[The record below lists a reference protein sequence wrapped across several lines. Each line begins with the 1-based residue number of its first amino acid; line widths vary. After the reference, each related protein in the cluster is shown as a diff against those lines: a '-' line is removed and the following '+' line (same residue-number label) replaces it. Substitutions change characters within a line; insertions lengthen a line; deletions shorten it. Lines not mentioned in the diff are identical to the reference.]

1 MSMIP
6 DSTQSKWKRA
16 LFFTLSLIPIA
27 LVGGFFTLRY
37 QLPFIPAEELETALA
52 QVGGHMWLVYAITV
66 MQTLLYACVCGFF
79 GYVLADGL
87 GLIRPFKLTKQPL
100 LFTVIVSLI
109 GGMALAFLDVFVF
122 DPAVGGDLILNG
134 DRQGLTVDAWIASLL
149 YGGVI
154 EEIML
159 RLFFLSLVAWVIR
172 KLFCRGT
179 ATEALPAWLFVAANL
194 IAALLFAAGHLPA
207 TVALFGELTPVLLI
221 RCFLLNGGLA
231 LGFGWLYTKHHV
243 GYAMLAH
250 AGVHIVSKIL
260 FLLLL

>member
-1 MSMIP
+1 MIP
-6 DSTQSKWKRA
+6 SYTQNKWKRA

-37 QLPFIPAEELETALA
+37 QLPFIPTEELETALA

-66 MQTLLYACVCGFF
+66 MQTVLYASFCGFF

-87 GLIRPFKLTKQPL
+87 GLIRPFRLTRKPL
-100 LFTVIVSLI
+100 LFTLTVSLI
-109 GGMALAFLDVFVF
+109 GGMALALLDTYVFN
-122 DPAVGGDLILNG
+122 PAVGGDLILNSDKG
-134 DRQGLTVDAWIASLL
+134 GLTVDAWVASLL

-159 RLFFLSLVAWVIR
+159 RLFFLSLVAWVLR
-172 KLFCRGT
+172 KLFCKGT
-179 ATEALPAWLFVAANL
+179 DTESLPAWLFAAANL

-207 TVALFGELTPVLLI
+207 TAVLFGELTPVLLI

-250 AGVHIVSKIL
+250 AGVHIVSKLL
-260 FLLLL
+260 FLLIL

>member
-1 MSMIP
+1 MIP
-6 DSTQSKWKRA
+6 HSTQNKWKRA
-16 LFFTLSLIPIA
+16 LFFTLSLVPIA
-27 LVGGFFTLRY
+27 LVGGFFVLRY
-37 QLPFIPAEELETALA
+37 QLPFIPAEELETALS

-66 MQTLLYACVCGFF
+66 MQSVLYACLCGFF
-79 GYVLADGL
+79 GYILADGL
-87 GLIRPFKLTKQPL
+87 GLTRPFKLTRQPL
-100 LFTVIVSLI
+100 LFTAIVSLV
-109 GGMALAFLDVFVF
+109 GGMALALLDVFVF

-154 EEIML
+154 EEVML
-159 RLFFLSLVAWVIR
+159 RLFFLSLVAWGIR
-172 KLFCRGT
+172 KLFCRRT
-179 ATEALPAWLFVAANL
+179 ATEALPAWLFAVANL

-207 TVALFGELTPVLLI
+207 TVVLFGELTPVLLI

-250 AGVHIVSKIL
+250 AGVHMISKIL
-260 FLLLL
+260 FLLIL

>member
-1 MSMIP
+1 MIP
-6 DSTQSKWKRA
+6 DRTQSKWKRA

-37 QLPFIPAEELETALA
+37 QLPFSPAEELETALA

-66 MQTLLYACVCGFF
+66 MQSVLYACLCGFF
-79 GYVLADGL
+79 GYILADGL
-87 GLIRPFKLTKQPL
+87 GLTRPFKLTKQPL

-109 GGMALAFLDVFVF
+109 GGMALALLDVFVF

-172 KLFCRGT
+172 KLFCRRT
-179 ATEALPAWLFVAANL
+179 ATEALPAWLFAAANL

-207 TVALFGELTPVLLI
+207 TVVIFGELTPVLLI

>member
-1 MSMIP
+1 MIP
-6 DSTQSKWKRA
+6 HSTQNKWKRA

-27 LVGGFFTLRY
+27 LVGGFFD
-37 QLPFIPAEELETALA
+37 FIPAEEIESALA

-66 MQTLLYACVCGFF
+66 MQSVLYACLCGFF
-79 GYVLADGL
+79 GYILADGL
-87 GLIRPFKLTKQPL
+87 GLTRPFKLTRQPL
-100 LFTVIVSLI
+100 LFTAIVSLV
-109 GGMALAFLDVFVF
+109 GGMALALLDVFVF

-154 EEIML
+154 EEVML

-172 KLFCRGT
+172 KLFCRRT
-179 ATEALPAWLFVAANL
+179 ATEALPAWLFAVANL

-207 TVALFGELTPVLLI
+207 TVVLFGELTPVLLI

-250 AGVHIVSKIL
+250 AGVHMISKIL
-260 FLLLL
+260 FLLIL

>member
-1 MSMIP
+1 MIP
-6 DSTQSKWKRA
+6 DRTQNKWKRA

-37 QLPFIPAEELETALA
+37 QFAFIPQEEIESALA

-66 MQTLLYACVCGFF
+66 MQTLLYAFLCGFF
-79 GYVLADGL
+79 GYILADGL
-87 GLIRPFKLTKQPL
+87 GLIRPFKFTKKPL
-100 LFTVIVSLI
+100 LFTLIVSLI
-109 GGMALAFLDVFVF
+109 GGMALALLDTFVF
-122 DPAVGGDLILNG
+122 NPAVGGDLILNS
-134 DRQGLTVDAWIASLL
+134 DRGGLTVDAWIASLL
-149 YGGVI
+149 YGGII

-159 RLFFLSLVAWVIR
+159 RLFFLSLVAWVLR
-172 KLFCRGT
+172 KLFCKRI
-179 ATEALPAWLFVAANL
+179 ATESLPVWLFVAANV

-207 TVALFGELTPVLLI
+207 TVVLFGELTPILLI

-250 AGVHIVSKIL
+250 AGVHVVSKLL
-260 FLLLL
+260 FLMIL

>member
-1 MSMIP
+1 MIP
-6 DSTQSKWKRA
+6 DYAQNKWKRA

-37 QLPFIPAEELETALA
+37 QLPLIPEEEIESALA
-52 QVGGHMWLVYAITV
+52 QVGGQMWLVYAITM
-66 MQTLLYACVCGFF
+66 MQTLLYAAFCGFF
-79 GYVLADGL
+79 GYILADGL
-87 GLIRPFKLTKQPL
+87 GLIRPFKFTKKPL
-100 LFTVIVSLI
+100 LFTLIVSLI
-109 GGMALAFLDVFVF
+109 GGMALALLDTFVF
-122 DPAVGGDLILNG
+122 NPAVGGDLILNG
-134 DRQGLTVDAWIASLL
+134 DKDGLTVDAWIASLL
-149 YGGVI
+149 YGGII

-172 KLFCRGT
+172 KLFCRKT
-179 ATEALPAWLFVAANL
+179 PTEALPAWLFAVANL

-207 TVALFGELTPVLLI
+207 TVVLFGELTPVLLI

-231 LGFGWLYTKHHV
+231 LGFGWLFTKHHM

-260 FLLLL
+260 FLLIL

>member
-1 MSMIP
+1 
-6 DSTQSKWKRA
+6 
-16 LFFTLSLIPIA
+16 
-27 LVGGFFTLRY
+27 
-37 QLPFIPAEELETALA
+37 
-52 QVGGHMWLVYAITV
+52 MWLVYAITV
-66 MQTLLYACVCGFF
+66 MQTLLYACFCGFF
-79 GYVLADGL
+79 GYILADGL
-87 GLIRPFKLTKQPL
+87 GLIRPFKLTRQPL

-109 GGMALAFLDVFVF
+109 GGMALALLDVFVF

-134 DRQGLTVDAWIASLL
+134 DRQGLTVDAWIDSLL

-172 KLFCRGT
+172 KLFCKGV
-179 ATEALPAWLFVAANL
+179 ATEALPAWLFAAANL

-207 TVALFGELTPVLLI
+207 TVVIFGELTPVLLI